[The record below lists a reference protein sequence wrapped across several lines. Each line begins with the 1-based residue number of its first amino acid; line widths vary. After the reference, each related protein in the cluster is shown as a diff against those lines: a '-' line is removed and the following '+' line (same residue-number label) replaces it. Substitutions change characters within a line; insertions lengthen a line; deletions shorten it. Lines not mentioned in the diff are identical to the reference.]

1 MQHTD
6 EQLDAFAA
14 WEREAWET
22 RAAPYATGL
31 TRLTGPGAQW
41 LLDDAGVGVATTVLD
56 VATGPGVVAQAAL
69 ARFAEVTAVD
79 QSAPMVA
86 IAEAHG
92 LDARVASADALP
104 FDDGAF
110 EAVVAG
116 FLLNHLARP
125 ESAVAEMARVC
136 RGRVACTVWDVPDR
150 NAALGLFGPVAAE
163 VGVVADVPPGPDAA
177 RFADEDEARAL
188 LAGLHDVRVRR
199 VGWVVE
205 VEPGTW
211 FDAVG
216 AATPRTGAV
225 IASASAE
232 QRAAMRAR
240 YVELARDRFGG
251 PGGRVALPAAA
262 VVLSGAT

>member
-1 MQHTD
+1 MPMHSE

-22 RAAPYATGL
+22 RADAYAADL
-31 TRLTGPGAQW
+31 TALTGPGAQP
-41 LLDDAGVGVATTVLD
+41 LLDEAGVGAGTTVLD

-86 IAEAHG
+86 IARSHG
-92 LDARVASADALP
+92 IDARVASADALP

-125 ESAVAEMARVC
+125 EAVVAELARVC
-136 RGRVACTVWDVPDR
+136 RGRVALSVWDVPDR
-150 NAALGLFGPVAAE
+150 NAALGLFGPVAADC
-163 VGVVADVPPGPDAA
+163 GVTADVPPGPDPA
-177 RFADEDEARAL
+177 RYADEAQAREL
-188 LAGLHDVRVRR
+188 LAGLSDVRVHR
-199 VGWVVE
+199 VSWTVE
-205 VEPGTW
+205 VDPGAW

-216 AATPRTGAV
+216 ASTPRTGAV
-225 IASASAE
+225 ISAATPE
-232 QRAAMRAR
+232 QRAALRAR
-240 YVELARDRFGG
+240 YLEVAARYAG
-251 PGGRVALPAAA
+251 PAGRVVLPAAA
-262 VVLSGAT
+262 VVLSGRT